1 MPADL
6 VLATEIEGLRRFR
19 SGELRDSYELDYEL
33 LLIAKDRVSALG
45 QVFPTGVPMKGRVTS
60 QLSAFWLDLTRNVAP
75 SHFVSNDL
83 EQIHRLLE
91 SWGVEVEDR
100 LLEGRGMLV
109 NKARPIRVACTVCG
123 YLCGAAWEEYRTAGT
138 VGGET
143 ASEGLSEGDRL
154 PGPRFLPRRKDAGE
168 DARRGPRAR
177 HWSEGA
183 GETPDAS
190 EDRAAFTGVW
200 RLASGV
206 PVEPGHARRMADQSL
221 ALYAFAEAYARE
233 RGLIL
238 AETTFEFG
246 VFQGMTILIDEV
258 LTPDTSRYWDLRGW
272 RPGGPQPD
280 FAYQFLL
287 DYLQSIRWTGETPAP
302 DLPADVVERTRTRL
316 VELHQRLTETE
327 LI

>member
-19 SGELRDSYELDYEL
+19 SGVLTDSYELDFEL
-33 LLIAKDRVSALG
+33 LSIAKDRVMGTPRDARFR
-45 QVFPTGVPMKGRVTS
+45 QVLPTGVPMKGRVVS
-60 QLSAFWLDLTRNVAP
+60 QLSAFWLDLTLNVAP

-83 EQIHRLLE
+83 EQIQRLLE
-91 SWGVEVEDR
+91 SWGVEVEER
-100 LLEGRGMLV
+100 LLEGRAMLV
-109 NKARPIRVACTVCG
+109 NKARPIPVACTVYG
-123 YLCGAAWEEYRTAGT
+123 YLCGAAWEEYQDVGT
-138 VGGET
+138 VGR
-143 ASEGLSEGDRL
+143 APVSEGLSEGDRL
-154 PGPRFLPRRKDAGE
+154 PEPRFLPRRKDAGG
-168 DARRGPRAR
+168 DASRQPPA
-177 HWSEGA
+177 A
-183 GETPDAS
+183 GEDGS
-190 EDRAAFTGVW
+190 AFTGVW

-206 PVEPGHARRMADQSL
+206 SVEPGHARRMADQSL
-221 ALYAFAEAYARE
+221 ALYSFAEAYARE

-246 VFQGMTILIDEV
+246 VFQGMTILIDDV

-287 DYLQSIRWTGETPAP
+287 DHLQSVRWTGEAPAP

-327 LI
+327 LL